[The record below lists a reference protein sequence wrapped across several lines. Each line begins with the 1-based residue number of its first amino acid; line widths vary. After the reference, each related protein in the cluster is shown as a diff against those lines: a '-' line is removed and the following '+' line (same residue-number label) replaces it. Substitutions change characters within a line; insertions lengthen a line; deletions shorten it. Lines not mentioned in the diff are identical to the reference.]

1 MYNLQ
6 HHNLSVPDWIPNSF
20 GGSRESQAIMRA
32 DSLYRAARFAGQVS
46 KFLSWIARR
55 RDTLVDA
62 AVIKPGQIIQ
72 SSYSGLKPV
81 RIGNIIGSVSR
92 PADFDQAFHPLK
104 EYDHGRWIRIAVLKL
119 LGVDLLPVELI
130 RVRGFY
136 FISDGHHR
144 ISVAS
149 ALGQESID
157 ARVTTWQVIGPL
169 PEPFPR
175 READVKT
182 DTGYA
187 EGLPAQGTSS
197 APISGPRRMG

>member
-6 HHNLSVPDWIPNSF
+6 YHNLSVPDRIPSNLE
-20 GGSRESQAIMRA
+20 GSRESQAIMRA
-32 DSLYRAARFAGQVS
+32 DSLYRAASFAGQIS
-46 KFLSWIARR
+46 KVIAWITGR

-62 AVIKPGQIIQ
+62 AVIRPGQIVQ

-92 PADFDQAFHPLK
+92 PADFDRAFHPLK
-104 EYDHGRWIRIAVLKL
+104 EHDNRRWIQIAVLKL
-119 LGVDLLPVELI
+119 LGMDLPPVELI

-157 ARVTTWQVIGPL
+157 ARVTTWKVTGPL
-169 PEPFPR
+169 PEPLSR
-175 READVKT
+175 GELDVKT
-182 DTGYA
+182 NIGHA
-187 EGLPAQGTSS
+187 EGF
-197 APISGPRRMG
+197 PIQPGS